1 MDVGVI
7 LVVAIVCLAIGYFAG
22 LILTNLK
29 QDRSSPIP
37 GSEVSI
43 TGDTGPRYEADHL
56 TMVLWSKTPDGPLF
70 ADIDGYSISSP
81 TELSIQERVRVD
93 KALNDFQMWLGR
105 PILRSGKTGT
115 LPPAQDNETLPQM
128 VPPSIP
134 EAPLETIP
142 VESTTLAQ
150 VSIINNEE
158 PVPAAAA
165 TPSEEVGPIMSET
178 FSEVK
183 PVPPVI
189 SLRTPPKPA
198 ASSPKS
204 IVEQINDILQVKV
217 KDSPLAN
224 AGIILQE
231 TPKGVIVWVGKESY
245 QGVDTLP
252 EGDAKKIIRTAVA
265 EWEKK

>member
-7 LVVAIVCLAIGYFAG
+7 LAVAIVSIAIGYFAG
-22 LILTNLK
+22 LMLTNLK
-29 QDRSSPIP
+29 KDQSSPIP
-37 GSEVSI
+37 GPDVS
-43 TGDTGPRYEADHL
+43 GSVETGPRYEADRL

-70 ADIDGYSISSP
+70 ADIDGHSISSP
-81 TELSIQERVRVD
+81 TELSVQERVRVD

-115 LPPAQDNETLPQM
+115 LPPAPENETLPQIESN
-128 VPPSIP
+128 VIP
-134 EAPLETIP
+134 EIALETTPALTETPEQI
-142 VESTTLAQ
+142 
-150 VSIINNEE
+150 SIENNEE
-158 PVPAAAA
+158 PAPAAVPTLPPAGA
-165 TPSEEVGPIMSET
+165 TVTGAT
-178 FSEVK
+178 FPEVK

-189 SLRTPPKPA
+189 SFRTPPKPA
-198 ASSPKS
+198 STAPKS

-217 KDSPLAN
+217 KDTPLAE
-224 AGIILQE
+224 AGILLQE

-252 EGDAKKIIRTAVA
+252 EGDAKKIIRAAVA

>member
-7 LVVAIVCLAIGYFAG
+7 LAVAIVCVAIGYFAG

-29 QDRSSPIP
+29 KDRSSPIP
-37 GSEVSI
+37 GSEVSN
-43 TGDTGPRYEADHL
+43 TGDTGPRYEADRL

-70 ADIDGYSISSP
+70 ADIDNHSISSP
-81 TELSIQERVRVD
+81 TELSVQERVRVD

-115 LPPAQDNETLPQM
+115 LPPAQDNETLPQIEPT
-128 VPPSIP
+128 VIPEFPLESIP
-134 EAPLETIP
+134 TDPEMIAQAPIETI
-142 VESTTLAQ
+142 
-150 VSIINNEE
+150 EE
-158 PVPAAAA
+158 PLSTAVPAQSEAAG
-165 TPSEEVGPIMSET
+165 TITGET

-189 SLRTPPKPA
+189 SFRPSPKPA
-198 ASSPKS
+198 ASAPKS

-224 AGIILQE
+224 AGIVLQE

-252 EGDAKKIIRTAVA
+252 EGDAKKIIRAAVA